1 MHTFLLPGGQRSL
14 FKAIQIQIK
23 QTHKSPGQN
32 QINSSSFCAVMSA
45 CLYVS
50 QSNGYIYIFFLTGT
64 LVGQASIQVVI
75 SVPNNND
82 LPQRHTQSKQPD
94 HSIAISLEPRGA
106 IHINDE
112 LSTPLDIDIDQLRD
126 ELGLGEIQKT
136 LKSSQSTESVES
148 SNVRR
153 SPQFDPSGDL
163 TSNVPALET
172 ADITQIALD
181 SSEFLPSIF
190 EETETFSPDVAAA
203 IAQRVNDAVS
213 KKPLETKFK
222 ELQDK
227 YKSPKNCNFLCVPKV
242 NLELWHDLPR
252 STKYKDLGLQEIQ
265 KHLVKSVQP
274 MIQLLDTVLK
284 LQVEQT
290 PVDSSQIL
298 LDAVTLLGHASYLTS
313 LKRQGFL
320 KPDIAPA
327 YQLVCSKSNPVTTN
341 LFGDELP
348 KHIKEIGEV
357 NKISGKTMSRT
368 NVLSKRSYDHKT
380 TPANSRFYQRGGRR
394 AFLGSRHQKGPYFDR
409 RPFTSHSPTIS
420 KSTRDMKDR
429 A

>member
-1 MHTFLLPGGQRSL
+1 MHTSLLPGGQRSL

-23 QTHKSPGQN
+23 QTHKSPGRN
-32 QINSSSFCAVMSA
+32 QINSSSFCAVKSA

-64 LVGQASIQVVI
+64 LVGQAIIQVVM

-94 HSIAISLEPRGA
+94 HSISLEPRGT

-136 LKSSQSTESVES
+136 LKILSDRIVKLSDSSQSTESVES

-222 ELQDK
+222 ELQDN

-252 STKYKDLGLQEIQ
+252 STKY
-265 KHLVKSVQP
+265 
-274 MIQLLDTVLK
+274 
-284 LQVEQT
+284 
-290 PVDSSQIL
+290 
-298 LDAVTLLGHASYLTS
+298 
-313 LKRQGFL
+313 
-320 KPDIAPA
+320 
-327 YQLVCSKSNPVTTN
+327 
-341 LFGDELP
+341 
-348 KHIKEIGEV
+348 
-357 NKISGKTMSRT
+357 
-368 NVLSKRSYDHKT
+368 
-380 TPANSRFYQRGGRR
+380 
-394 AFLGSRHQKGPYFDR
+394 
-409 RPFTSHSPTIS
+409 
-420 KSTRDMKDR
+420 
-429 A
+429 

>member
-1 MHTFLLPGGQRSL
+1 M
-14 FKAIQIQIK
+14 
-23 QTHKSPGQN
+23 
-32 QINSSSFCAVMSA
+32 
-45 CLYVS
+45 
-50 QSNGYIYIFFLTGT
+50 
-64 LVGQASIQVVI
+64 

-82 LPQRHTQSKQPD
+82 LPQRHTQNKQLD
-94 HSIAISLEPRGA
+94 QSISLEPRGA
-106 IHINDE
+106 IRINYEPTDKIVD

-136 LKSSQSTESVES
+136 PKILSDKIVKLSDSSQSTESVES

-172 ADITQIALD
+172 ADITQITLD

-190 EETETFSPDVAAA
+190 EETETFGPDVAAA

-252 STKYKDLGLQEIQ
+252 STKSKDLGLQEIQ
-265 KHLVKSVQP
+265 KNLVKSAQP

-298 LDAVTLLGHASYLTS
+298 PLIADAVTLLSHASYLTS
-313 LKRQGFL
+313 LKRREFL

-327 YQLVCSKSNPVTTN
+327 YQSVCRKSNPVTTN

-348 KHIKEIGEV
+348 EHIKEIGEV
-357 NKISGKTMSRT
+357 NKISRKTMSRT
-368 NVLSKRSYDHKT
+368 NVLYKRSYNHKT